1 MSRTYHHGER
11 RIRVR
16 GVKKDPPDLRRM
28 ARALIALAQAET
40 EAQADAEVRK
50 QTARGNRSKCADN
63 SGSDSES
70 PKHAARPE
78 DGDAA

>member
-28 ARALIALAQAET
+28 ARALIALARAEAEVQAEASDKKKPK
-40 EAQADAEVRK
+40 EAKGSKRPNKPAD
-50 QTARGNRSKCADN
+50 TSKGPGRAPRND
-63 SGSDSES
+63 D
-70 PKHAARPE
+70 K
-78 DGDAA
+78 DAA